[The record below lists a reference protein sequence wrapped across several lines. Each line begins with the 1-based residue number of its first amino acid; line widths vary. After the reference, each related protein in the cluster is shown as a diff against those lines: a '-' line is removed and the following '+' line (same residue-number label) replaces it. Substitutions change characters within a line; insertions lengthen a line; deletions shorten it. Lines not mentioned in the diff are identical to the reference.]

1 MRRTAP
7 ALGSRSRPRGF
18 TLVELLIVIALIGIL
33 AALTAPFL
41 MAAKAAGNEA
51 SAIGSLRAIN
61 SAQAGFATTCG
72 AGFFSVSV
80 VTLGTTGHLSMDLI
94 VPVKSGYTVLLGP
107 GDGAGAGP
115 ADCSGG
121 VPQSAYYA
129 SAAPNSVNSGR
140 RAFATNAAGT
150 VWQELTT
157 RVPPPEPFTIGPSI
171 TPIQ

>member
-7 ALGSRSRPRGF
+7 LPRPHRRDRGF
-18 TLVELLIVIALIGIL
+18 TLVELLIVIALIAIL

-51 SAIGSLRAIN
+51 SAIGSMRAIN
-61 SAQAGFATTCG
+61 SAQAGFSSTCG
-72 AGFFSVSV
+72 AGFFSDSV
-80 VTLGTTGHLSMDLI
+80 VTLGTSGQLSMDLV
-94 VPVKSGYTVLLGP
+94 VPVKSGYTVLLRA
-107 GDGAGAGP
+107 GAGATAGP
-115 ADCSGG
+115 PDCTGG
-121 VPQSAYYA
+121 IPQSAYYA
-129 SAAPNSVNSGR
+129 SAAPNSGNSGR